1 MTRQRLFENP
11 LGHLVVTLDQ
21 SLAFLLFLASRRAR
35 AFFFQALLETGD
47 AFAQIGGHDQLSA

>member
-1 MTRQRLFENP
+1 MKELLLFNILSVNLESFP
-11 LGHLVVTLDQ
+11 GTT
-21 SLAFLLFLASRRAR
+21 LFLASRRTR